1 MLVFLVLAHISL
13 IHIFLLEFR
22 VECVDGLK
30 IEVILV
36 VNQFALVEV
45 FEYGFRLEL
54 GEKVDLGNIV
64 SVLVDR

>member
-22 VECVDGLK
+22 VECVNGLK

-36 VNQFALVEV
+36 VNQFVVVEV
-45 FEYGFRLEL
+45 FKNGFRLEL
-54 GEKVDLGNIV
+54 REKVYLGNIV
-64 SVLVDR
+64 PVLVYR